1 MEKEPVTKS
10 RAPNGA
16 WEWIG
21 YITAGL
27 IATTM
32 FATWSALHGLFKMG
46 KKAYQAKTA
55 RGAKP
60 TSAMTPSATLAQAVM
75 GTVNPFNPASAFAS
89 MDGQGW
95 SVTFRQYQGRIERT
109 LKTRRER
116 LAWQRSHTAF
126 SRVELTAFT
135 PEQAAAS
142 KLSYDMHGAKLFTAK
157 ELGRRK
163 FGQAPVPEVIESDI
177 EQNLAPLPAAPFQAQ
192 QTEGGGVAN
201 DVSSDQSNAASKVS
215 EASGLVTT
223 AGVIDVQIEGRKPYK
238 TFSMSVRGDDGLM
251 HEFAGNDLHEK
262 FNARAFSVGDHIKV
276 VKSRVQFTVGGRNRS
291 KNVFEIDVVE
301 KCMR

>member
-1 MEKEPVTKS
+1 VEKEPVNKS

-21 YITAGL
+21 YLSAGL
-27 IATTM
+27 IATTA
-32 FATWSALHGLFKMG
+32 FAIWSILQGLFKLCKKTYLA
-46 KKAYQAKTA
+46 KKASAATA
-55 RGAKP
+55 V
-60 TSAMTPSATLAQAVM
+60 SAMSPPATLAQAVM
-75 GTVNPFNPASAFAS
+75 GTVNPFKPATAFAS

-116 LAWQRSHTAF
+116 LSWQRSHTAF
-126 SRVELTAFT
+126 SRVELTAYT
-135 PEQAAAS
+135 PEQAAAA
-142 KLSYDMHGAKLFTAK
+142 KLSYDIHGAKLFTAK

-163 FGQAPVPEVIESDI
+163 FGQAPVTEVIESDI
-177 EQNLAPLPAAPFQAQ
+177 EQNLAPLPAAPVQAQ

-215 EASGLVTT
+215 EATGLVTS

-238 TFSMSVRGDDGLM
+238 TFSMSVRGDDGLTQ
-251 HEFAGNDLHEK
+251 EFAGQDLHEK
-262 FNARAFSVGDHIKV
+262 FTARAFSVGDHIKV

-301 KCMR
+301 KCIR